1 MNQVKAV
8 IFDMDGVLIDSE
20 PLWQQAQIECLGTY
34 KISITVDDCIKNTM
48 GKRIDAIALTWC
60 DMFGLKANPKNLEQ
74 GIITRLCELISLQGE
89 MLPGVYDLLSFLKQ
103 SGYRIGLATS
113 SSEVVVDTVLNK
125 LNIREFFDVVRSA
138 DLEPYGKPH
147 PSVYLSV
154 AQLLTTEPKNCLVIE
169 DSLTGLIAAKAATM
183 KTFIVNDRCA
193 EPKFSFAD
201 KQFLTLTDVLNLLQS
216 KHA

>member
-1 MNQVKAV
+1 MKAV

-34 KISITVDDCIKNTM
+34 NISVTVDDCIKNTM

-60 DMFGLKANPKNLEQ
+60 DMFGLDIAPQKLEQ
-74 GIITRLCELISLQGE
+74 AIINRLCELISLQGE
-89 MLPGVYDLLSFLKQ
+89 MLPGVFELLSFLKK

-113 SSEVVVDTVLNK
+113 SSVVVVDTVLNK
-125 LNIREFFDVVRSA
+125 LNIRNFFDVVRSA

-154 AQLLTTEPKNCLVIE
+154 AQLLQTEPKHCLVIE

-183 KTFIVNDRCA
+183 NTFIVNEQCSD
-193 EPKFSFAD
+193 PKFSFAD
-201 KQFLTLTDVLNLLQS
+201 NQFFTLIDVLDSLQQNLS
-216 KHA
+216 